1 MIEFEGFELVSP
13 EQAILD
19 KESRVRP
26 QVIDMLMKSFGAK
39 KGSSTTKTHDL
50 ISADQKVG
58 LGKAI
63 TGLGQT
69 TYTDP
74 GAYQGP
80 GKSADD
86 LDAYRATDVRSLGKL
101 QDERRLS
108 IQGVEQLRNQQAQSA
123 MQVRPD
129 IAALRNV
136 ASEATMPY
144 QARLNQT
151 VREATK
157 ALGQAEIADVR
168 GRAGTGALYGS
179 ARELAKT
186 HMGQDYAR
194 TVGEAAARA
203 VEESNLQRM
212 QLGIQGAQA
221 AGQLGMTMQ
230 QQRAQ
235 AAGQMGQLEVQGLGL
250 TQQDLAAR
258 RGIAEQ
264 SKQYGAGYGLQQ
276 AGLSFQE
283 AQAQN
288 LFNQQTA
295 QQRNQYRLDRLKSL
309 GDLSSRNTVENI
321 VHKKPGSA
329 GLLPGLISA
338 GATIAGGMMGG
349 PAGAQMGAQL
359 GGAVAGGLSQ
369 EYTGDGSFQGQGLAQ
384 MGAGIYGAMQAPGG
398 GPANAAQLG
407 ERPMASGDYAWYQDD
422 PNEGWFDRWRMGG
435 AQQQN
440 LARNE
445 ALLARQN
452 WDNAFAARQQYVT
465 DQLRTGQAF
474 SPSLYNYMRSSG
486 YSGEMD

>member
-13 EQAILD
+13 EEAILD

-26 QVIDMLMKSFGAK
+26 QIIDNLMKAFGAK
-39 KGSSTTKTHDL
+39 EGSSRTETRSKLTQEQQGGL
-50 ISADQKVG
+50 RSSISG
-58 LGKAI
+58 LGSDI
-63 TGLGQT
+63 
-69 TYTDP
+69 
-74 GAYQGP
+74 GP
-80 GKSADD
+80 GDYTGPGRSVDD

-264 SKQYGAGYGLQQ
+264 SKQFGASMGLDMTRQSLAESQQ
-276 AGLSFQE
+276 
-283 AQAQN
+283 QN
-288 LFNQQTA
+288 LYNMQPA
-295 QQRNQYRLDRLKSL
+295 QMKLDRLKSL
-309 GDLSSRNTVENI
+309 GDISTRQTQENI

-338 GATIAGGMMGG
+338 GGMIAGASMGN
-349 PAGAQMGAQL
+349 PMLGAQI
-359 GGAVAGGLSQ
+359 GGAVGGGLAQ
-369 EYTGDGSFQGQGLAQ
+369 GYTGDGSFQGQGMAQ
-384 MGAGIYGAMQAPGG
+384 MGAMAMSSGQQPGG
-398 GPANAAQLG
+398 YAGLDQQPSIADLSTRPTGPGWWAREMPTWLG
-407 ERPMASGDYAWYQDD
+407 GESYG
-422 PNEGWFDRWRMGG
+422 
-435 AQQQN
+435 N
-440 LARNE
+440 LAFQDAQTGYN
-445 ALLARQN
+445 
-452 WDNAFAARQQYVT
+452 QQ
-465 DQLRTGQAF
+465 
-474 SPSLYNYMRSSG
+474 
-486 YSGEMD
+486 

>member
-26 QVIDMLMKSFGAK
+26 QIIDKLMGAFGAK

-50 ISADQKVG
+50 ISADQKIG

-63 TGLGQT
+63 TGLSQT
-69 TYTDP
+69 NAYTDP
-74 GAYQGP
+74 KAYQGP
-80 GKSADD
+80 TKSADD

-288 LFNQQTA
+288 LYNQQTA
-295 QQRNQYRLDRLKSL
+295 QNRNQYRLDRLKSL
-309 GDLSSRNTVENI
+309 GGISAQTTVENI

-338 GATIAGGMMGG
+338 GGMV
-349 PAGAQMGAQL
+349 AGAAMGNPMA
-359 GGAVAGGLSQ
+359 GAAIGNAVGGGLAQ
-369 EYTGDGSFQGQGLAQ
+369 GYTGDGSYQGQGMAQ
-384 MGAGIYGAMQAPGG
+384 MGAMAMGSMQQPGTQTQYLPGGEDYRTTALRQLPGG
-398 GPANAAQLG
+398 GYSVQNQLHQQR
-407 ERPMASGDYAWYQDD
+407 EWFNPMRYMPQSWGGGLYDVTNTGGYQYQ
-422 PNEGWFDRWRMGG
+422 P
-435 AQQQN
+435 QQQPVGPPLN
-440 LARNE
+440 N
-445 ALLARQN
+445 
-452 WDNAFAARQQYVT
+452 
-465 DQLRTGQAF
+465 
-474 SPSLYNYMRSSG
+474 
-486 YSGEMD
+486 

>member
-26 QVIDMLMKSFGAK
+26 QIIDNLMSAFGAK
-39 KGSSTTKTHDL
+39 KGSSTTKQHDL
-50 ISADQKVG
+50 ISADQKIG
-58 LGKAI
+58 LEKAI
-63 TGLGQT
+63 KGLSQT
-69 TYTDP
+69 NAYTDP
-74 GAYQGP
+74 KAYQGP
-80 GKSADD
+80 TKSADD

-349 PAGAQMGAQL
+349 PAGAAAGAQI

-369 EYTGDGSFQGQGLAQ
+369 EYTGGSYQGQGMAQ
-384 MGAGIYGAMQAPGG
+384 MGASMYGMSQQPNYGDSGTRPEGPGMWDTYAPTWLGG
-398 GPANAAQLG
+398 MSDTDLTYQNRQTQL
-407 ERPMASGDYAWYQDD
+407 
-422 PNEGWFDRWRMGG
+422 
-435 AQQQN
+435 AQQK
-440 LARNE
+440 
-445 ALLARQN
+445 
-452 WDNAFAARQQYVT
+452 WDAERAY
-465 DQLRTGQAF
+465 QLRLMNNE
-474 SPSLYNYMRSSG
+474 LYPGTYTPTN
-486 YSGEMD
+486 

>member
-1 MIEFEGFELVSP
+1 MVLTLYQSFHGDTSQIEHRMIEFEGFELVSP
-13 EQAILD
+13 EEAILD
-19 KESRVRP
+19 KESRVKP
-26 QVIDMLMKSFGAK
+26 QIINNLMKAFGAK
-39 KGSSTTKTHDL
+39 EGSSRTETRSKLTEEQKGGL
-50 ISADQKVG
+50 RSSISG
-58 LGKAI
+58 LGSDI
-63 TGLGQT
+63 
-69 TYTDP
+69 
-74 GAYQGP
+74 GP
-80 GKSADD
+80 GDYTGPGRSVDD

-203 VEESNLQRM
+203 VEDSNLQRM
-212 QLGIQGAQA
+212 QLGMQGAQA

-264 SKQYGAGYGLQQ
+264 SKQYGASMGLDMTRQSLAESQQ
-276 AGLSFQE
+276 
-283 AQAQN
+283 QN
-288 LFNQQTA
+288 LYNMQTA
-295 QQRNQYRLDRLKSL
+295 QMRLDRLRSL
-309 GDLSSRNTVENI
+309 GDISTRQTQENI

-338 GATIAGGMMGG
+338 GAGIWANSVLPGSGGI
-349 PAGAQMGAQL
+349 
-359 GGAVAGGLSQ
+359 VAGLTNSAVQGSTTQ
-369 EYTGDGSFQGQGLAQ
+369 GTGTVTPQN
-384 MGAGIYGAMQAPGG
+384 MN
-398 GPANAAQLG
+398 PADYNAWLL
-407 ERPMASGDYAWYQDD
+407 W
-422 PNEGWFDRWRMGG
+422 
-435 AQQQN
+435 QQQQMN
-440 LARNE
+440 PATS
-445 ALLARQN
+445 A
-452 WDNAFAARQQYVT
+452 
-465 DQLRTGQAF
+465 
-474 SPSLYNYMRSSG
+474 
-486 YSGEMD
+486 